1 MPAGVPFTPGTWP
14 ALQVF
19 GFCLDPQR
27 KIQAAFLE
35 FLSAQVSGIIQHLF
49 QIPATQ
55 LGIGMIFSKFLYVK
69 EHIAIHLIRIP
80 TFQNSFGHL
89 DLLNDMSGSGWFN
102 IRWQGVELRHDVP
115 EGCAVFLHDLHR
127 LHLFQPGLF
136 RDAVAGSTCCAFYM
150 SGIGDVAHIPDL
162 ITQVTQVAVDHIKRH
177 EGAAVAQVRFAVHG
191 RAAHIHT
198 YKRGMQWP
206 EDLFASGRG
215 IIDQQFILVEQFIG
229 HGTKIPRRL

>member
-69 EHIAIHLIRIP
+69 EHIAIHLIRIA
-80 TFQNSFGHL
+80 TFQNGFGHL
-89 DLLNDMSGSGWFN
+89 DLLDDMSGSSRFN
-102 IRWQGVELRHDVP
+102 IRR
-115 EGCAVFLHDLHR
+115 
-127 LHLFQPGLF
+127 
-136 RDAVAGSTCCAFYM
+136 
-150 SGIGDVAHIPDL
+150 
-162 ITQVTQVAVDHIKRH
+162 
-177 EGAAVAQVRFAVHG
+177 
-191 RAAHIHT
+191 
-198 YKRGMQWP
+198 
-206 EDLFASGRG
+206 
-215 IIDQQFILVEQFIG
+215 
-229 HGTKIPRRL
+229 